1 MINKDLQRY
10 KNQITESIKTLRLY
24 DAFSVLRNMAAS
36 YGPWCLN
43 QEIDR
48 VEQSYRMMLKYTIE
62 GIEDPER
69 ENVYKNIVSS
79 LLRLYDM
86 SEREAMKISKSSK
99 CYFVTLRLLESQ
111 HVGTLSRLFEEY
123 EDEFSFADVLQ
134 RFSKNSD
141 TSDCRDVKVNREK
154 LEMNIFNRLWTSY
167 PLSVE
172 EETAVANAMNSEVF
186 PPHFKQLMISAILLG
201 LMEYYDEARLR
212 LLLTFY
218 QSTDEQIAVKSLC
231 AALIGLY
238 LYKDRE
244 LGPKMLAQI
253 SLTKDLPQWNKDLK
267 MAFFQLIKTRDT
279 ERINQKM
286 QDELLP
292 EMMKLRPDL
301 YKNKPNFTADIDIQA
316 LDENPEWQ
324 ELLES
329 SGIAD
334 KMKELSELQQEGS
347 DVFMST
353 FSHLKSYSFFSFI
366 SNWFLPFYAERT
378 EVTDALGENDSLAAI
393 IASSP
398 FLCDSDKYSLALSM
412 KSIPES
418 HRSMMVSQLN
428 AQNINLAELQNSELL
443 PADKMRENIA
453 NKYIQDLYRFFK
465 LNRHRVDFNNPF
477 EGVLNLADINV
488 LEDDLSDSELLSLIS
503 EFYFKR
509 KFYSEALIAFNKLES
524 IQPPSAQLYQK
535 MGFAMQ
541 QLGDIN
547 AALRYFEQA
556 ELFDGE
562 NIWTLKHIAV
572 CYKQKQN
579 YAQAIEYFKRVELL
593 LPEDISVAINIGNC
607 LVAVASY
614 DEAIKYFHKVEYL
627 SEDPSTA
634 WRKLA
639 WCLLMI
645 KDYKQSEMYYQKVI
659 GASPQAMDYMNLGHL
674 YFVNLDY
681 KQAVLMYCKCYES
694 LGDKQRF
701 IDTFNNDL
709 QYLKGLNVNME
720 LVPFMLD
727 AVFYNDNN

>member
-1 MINKDLQRY
+1 MGYESERWLGPGEIVEITADGYTQLRKPNDKMQVCSFLWVYFGYPTCEYEGKNVEEMRY
-10 KNQITESIKTLRLY
+10 DCGEEMGKN
-24 DAFSVLRNMAAS
+24 D
-36 YGPWCLN
+36 
-43 QEIDR
+43 D
-48 VEQSYRMMLKYTIE
+48 VEVDFVSGIPDSGIGMSLGYAIGKGVPYKRAIVKYT
-62 GIEDPER
+62 PTWPRSFTPTSQER
-69 ENVYKNIVSS
+69 RELVAKMKLIPNKS
-79 LLRLYDM
+79 LLKDM
-86 SEREAMKISKSSK
+86 RVVFCDDSIVRG
-99 CYFVTLRLLESQ
+99 TQLR
-111 HVGTLSRLFEEY
+111 
-123 EDEFSFADVLQ
+123 D
-134 RFSKNSD
+134 
-141 TSDCRDVKVNREK
+141 
-154 LEMNIFNRLWTSY
+154 NIR
-167 PLSVE
+167 
-172 EETAVANAMNSEVF
+172 
-186 PPHFKQLMISAILLG
+186 
-201 LMEYYDEARLR
+201 
-212 LLLTFY
+212 
-218 QSTDEQIAVKSLC
+218 
-231 AALIGLY
+231 
-238 LYKDRE
+238 
-244 LGPKMLAQI
+244 
-253 SLTKDLPQWNKDLK
+253 
-267 MAFFQLIKTRDT
+267 
-279 ERINQKM
+279 
-286 QDELLP
+286 
-292 EMMKLRPDL
+292 
-301 YKNKPNFTADIDIQA
+301 
-316 LDENPEWQ
+316 
-324 ELLES
+324 
-329 SGIAD
+329 
-334 KMKELSELQQEGS
+334 
-347 DVFMST
+347 
-353 FSHLKSYSFFSFI
+353 
-366 SNWFLPFYAERT
+366 
-378 EVTDALGENDSLAAI
+378 
-393 IASSP
+393 
-398 FLCDSDKYSLALSM
+398 
-412 KSIPES
+412 
-418 HRSMMVSQLN
+418 
-428 AQNINLAELQNSELL
+428 
-443 PADKMRENIA
+443 
-453 NKYIQDLYRFFK
+453 DLYRFFK

-645 KDYKQSEMYYQKVI
+645 KDYKQSELYYQKVI

-727 AVFYNDNN
+727 EVFYNDNN